1 MRAFFTPIVLCLLL
15 GTSLVTLP
23 CSPASAQ
30 FGAAAQADRDGL
42 GVRFDKQ
49 MTQRWQVG
57 VIINTKAPCGGITA
71 SVPVPT
77 DWPEQTVKV
86 VKEEFSP
93 QVRKVNYRMVE
104 GGVRQMVLDIPM
116 INAGD
121 QVRALVTFEVTR
133 SSILPPPDTSALKL
147 VEKTPRELSKFLEP
161 SPFIESR
168 DPLIRKAALEVF
180 ATDSPTDDWTKVEMI
195 YDWVRQHVEY
205 FEGPL
210 KGAVQALKDKKG
222 DCEELTSLF
231 VAICRVH
238 KIPARMVWVPDHC
251 YPEFYM
257 VDDKG
262 KGHWIPCQAAGARSF
277 GGIPEF
283 RPVLQKGDNFKVPDQ
298 KEPQRYVAEFLK
310 GKKVTVAPQIEWV
323 RQLLPA
329 E

>member
-1 MRAFFTPIVLCLLL
+1 MRAFFTPVVLGLVIWA
-15 GTSLVTLP
+15 SLVTLP
-23 CSPASAQ
+23 CSPAQAQ
-30 FGAAAQADRDGL
+30 FGAANQADRDGL
-42 GVRFDKQ
+42 GVRYDKQ

-168 DPLIRKAALEVF
+168 DPLIRKAAQEVF

-195 YDWVRQHVEY
+195 YDWVRQRVEY

-257 VDDKG
+257 VDEKG
-262 KGHWIPCQAAGARSF
+262 QGHWIPCQAAGARSF